1 MFSLA
6 VLITCHF
13 WDSVRLGFL
22 YILNFYLGGGFRLWE
37 LSATTRWLG
46 PLALGQVCLF
56 GGDGQLLGLSV
67 WGWAKKDDTA
77 FFFKPMGIYT
87 WAWSSISGLYD
98 FPFLFCFIHSFS
110 PMFDIYYLFDIFTII
125 HTCNYCG

>member
-13 WDSVRLGFL
+13 WYSVKLGFL
-22 YILNFYLGGGFRLWE
+22 YILNFYLDGGFRLWE

-56 GGDGQLLGLSV
+56 GGDGQLLGLSGV
-67 WGWAKKDDTA
+67 RFVGLGKKKDDFA
-77 FFFKPMGIYT
+77 FFFRLMGIYT
-87 WAWSSISGLYD
+87 WAWSFISGLYD

-110 PMFDIYYLFDIFTII
+110 PRYLLPIRYIYY
-125 HTCNYCG
+125 HTYM